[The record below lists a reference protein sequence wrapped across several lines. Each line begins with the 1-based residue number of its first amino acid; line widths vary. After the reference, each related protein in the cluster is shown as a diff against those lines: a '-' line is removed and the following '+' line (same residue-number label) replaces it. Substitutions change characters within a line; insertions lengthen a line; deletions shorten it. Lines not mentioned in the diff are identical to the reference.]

1 LVEELWDTAKVIE
14 HLGININNLRQLQY
28 RRTIAWV
35 KKEGKR
41 VFYSADD
48 VKAYRKVRE
57 SRKAVK

>member
-1 LVEELWDTAKVIE
+1 MVEELWDTAKVIE

-28 RRTIAWV
+28 RKTIAWI

-41 VFYSADD
+41 VFYSVDD